1 MCDAAALFAG
11 VAVDPLPAAELLD
24 CGVRLAT
31 DTTPGAA
38 WADGREAGLADCN
51 ACVGVPAEAPPTPL
65 D

>member
-11 VAVDPLPAAELLD
+11 VAVDPLLTELD

-38 WADGREAGLADCN
+38 WADGRAAGLAACDK
-51 ACVGVPAEAPPTPL
+51 CVGVPADRTPEL
-65 D
+65 C